1 MAEPKLIPNL
11 HGPKLPIQTRLRLF
25 DEDHGA
31 TDVVLVF
38 WAIREELADSIGR
51 RLRRDT

>member
-1 MAEPKLIPNL
+1 MAEPRLIPNL

-25 DEDHGA
+25 DEGDA

-51 RLRRDT
+51 SLRRDT